1 MSTDTDSIRKIS
13 FSMPA
18 ALYRHVVLTAK
29 SERRSV
35 SAYLRNLIENDLVS
49 SRKAATPFHSGDY
62 SEEGISA
69 FVQEVLKRFN
79 RLMVKGGLTQD
90 EAVWQF
96 LLTPHIV
103 NFLEAWEMAK
113 GESVLGLLKAI
124 LTEEV
129 LFTSTIMQEAMR
141 VNDGK
146 CPFIEGLSEWSG
158 TDQRDLYDL
167 ITKAVAK
174 K

>member
-1 MSTDTDSIRKIS
+1 MSSSTENTKKIS

-18 ALYRHVVLTAK
+18 TLYRHVVLTAK

-35 SAYLRNLIENDLVS
+35 SAYIRNLIENDLVS
-49 SRKAATPFHSGDY
+49 SRKATKPFHGGSY
-62 SEEGISA
+62 SDDGAAA
-69 FVQEVLKRFN
+69 FGREVLNRFN
-79 RLMVKGGLTQD
+79 RLRVKGGLTQD
-90 EAVWQF
+90 EAIWQF
-96 LLTPHIV
+96 LITPHIV
-103 NFLEAWEMAK
+103 SFLEAWEMAK

-167 ITKAVAK
+167 ITKAVTK